1 MKIVYLP
8 LDERPCNYH
17 FACRIAE
24 GSGVQVLKPAMQVLG
39 DKKQPADFD
48 GIKEFLLSN
57 APGADSYVLSL
68 DMLLYGGIVPSRLH
82 HLSEDALCR
91 RLSVVE
97 HIKEINPKAK
107 IYAFALIMRC
117 PKYSS
122 SDEEPD
128 YYENFT
134 CIADKCKH
142 SCCVGWEI
150 DIDEETLRY
159 YQTVGGA
166 FGERLRAGI
175 EIGEDCACFRLGEDE
190 RCPFLN
196 ESGLCDIILYL
207 GEESLSQIC
216 TDHPRFCSFYSDRTE
231 IGLGLCCEEA
241 GRRLLSQK
249 DKINLVVLRD
259 DGEEDLAS
267 EEETAFFMK
276 RGRLFEMAQD
286 RRLSVFARMR
296 EILRE
301 FDVAFPRKSFGRT

>member
-1 MKIVYLP
+1 MKL
-8 LDERPCNYH
+8 
-17 FACRIAE
+17 IA
-24 GSGVQVLKPAMQVLG
+24 
-39 DKKQPADFD
+39 
-48 GIKEFLLSN
+48 
-57 APGADSYVLSL
+57 
-68 DMLLYGGIVPSRLH
+68 
-82 HLSEDALCR
+82 
-91 RLSVVE
+91 
-97 HIKEINPKAK
+97 
-107 IYAFALIMRC
+107 
-117 PKYSS
+117 
-122 SDEEPD
+122 PD

-196 ESGLCDIILYL
+196 ESGLCDIILNL

-216 TDHPRFCSFYSDRTE
+216 TDHPRFCSFYGDRTE

-276 RGRLFEMAQD
+276 RDRLFEMAQD

-296 EILRE
+296 KILRE
-301 FDVAFPRKSFGRT
+301 FDVAFPRKSFDEWIELLRSLEIMDSAWACLLSEAKEASVSDRMESEWEQLLWYFIYRHVSEPERDIGKGIFFAVFSVYVIRSLFAYLSERDGEVGTEALVELCRLYSSEIEYSEENTRRIMELV